1 MAEQELTLAQ
11 KNRRFRQRAAWGFF
25 AFAMVLTA
33 TLRMLTV
40 AGFPK
45 LETPL
50 GPPNPDVWLR
60 LTQVRQ
66 WLTGND
72 FFSHLVQN
80 TNAPFGGI
88 TTPWT
93 RPVDAILSALYF
105 LTPGYLSMDMRLMIA
120 AAWMPPILCMMAVV
134 LMAKAARRHLDHT
147 HVLISVMMLTIF
159 NAYLGDY
166 FSPGDADHH
175 GFLSVLWCGVLCLI
189 TVESLTW
196 QAALAA
202 GALMGGMTW
211 VSPEGLMLMAPV
223 FALLGLEALFRP
235 AKMPALALI
244 TLGAAGV
251 ATLALFI
258 ERQDITQE
266 IYDSI
271 SIVQV
276 VLLWLTAAAAGVLAL
291 LYRRGISLRARIG
304 AVAVAGTAVLAG
316 MWILYPKFFQGPLAD
331 VDPFIFTGFLPNVS
345 EARSLAKFPW
355 TDMLREMSQPLIAAA
370 LVIFACRRGIKR
382 LRPAKRRFLLLLTAL
397 LVYTAILTSVQIR
410 WEYYLQPVAIILG
423 AALLPGASIA
433 ARCRRLK
440 NPPPRQWRPYLW
452 MAAIFAA
459 LNVVTHA
466 FAKERPLLADQLM
479 CINEVR
485 YVIQT
490 QQLQPLL
497 GDTNMVVFFPENA
510 AGDALFFTPY
520 RIIAS
525 NYHREGKGLKDLHE
539 LTSTEHPDKA
549 LAILGKRQVKA
560 LLYCPVF
567 YGKDTWLKEI
577 GENNHHPRWLEPV
590 HGLKFF
596 ELPEVTIPK
605 PVLFKMK
612 D

>member
-1 MAEQELTLAQ
+1 MARQELTVAQ
-11 KNRRFRQRAAWGFF
+11 KNRQFRQRAAWGFF
-25 AFAMVLTA
+25 TFAMVLTA

-66 WLTGND
+66 WLTGGD
-72 FFSHLVQN
+72 FFDHLVQN
-80 TNAPFGGI
+80 TNAPFGGV

-93 RPVDAILSALYF
+93 RPVDTILSAFYF
-105 LTPGYLSMDMRLMIA
+105 LTPGHLSMDLRLMIA
-120 AAWMPPILCMMAVV
+120 AAWMPPALCVIAVF
-134 LMAKAARRHLDHT
+134 LMAKAARRHFEHT

-175 GFLSVLWCGVLCLI
+175 STLSVLWCGVLCLI
-189 TVESLTW
+189 TIETLSW
-196 QAALAA
+196 PAALAA
-202 GALMGGMTW
+202 GALLGGMVW

-223 FALLGLEALFRP
+223 YGLLGLEALFRP
-235 AKMPALALI
+235 QKMPALAVT
-244 TLGAAGV
+244 TLGAASV
-251 ATLALFI
+251 AMLALFI
-258 ERQDITQE
+258 ERKDISQE
-266 IYDSI
+266 IYDSV

-276 VLLWLTAAAAGVLAL
+276 TLLWLTAAAAGILAF
-291 LYRRGISLRARIG
+291 LYRRGISLRARMG
-304 AVAVAGTAVLAG
+304 AAAAVGAGVLAG
-316 MWILYPKFFQGPLAD
+316 MWILYPKFFQGPLVD

-345 EARSLAKFPW
+345 EARSLTKFPW
-355 TDMLREMSQPLIAAA
+355 TDMLREMAQPLIAVS
-370 LVIFACRRGIKR
+370 LVIFTCRRGIKH
-382 LRPAKRRFLLLLTAL
+382 LRPEKKRFLLLLSAL
-397 LVYTAILTSVQIR
+397 LVYAAVLTSVQIR

-423 AALLPGASIA
+423 AALLPGVSMAT
-433 ARCRRLK
+433 RFRRLR

-452 MAAIFAA
+452 MTALFAA
-459 LNVVTHA
+459 LNVSTTT
-466 FAKERPLLADQLM
+466 FAKERPLLADQMM

-525 NYHREGKGLKDLHE
+525 NYHREGKGLKDLNE
-539 LTSTEHPDKA
+539 LTRALHPDKA

-560 LLYCPVF
+560 LFYCPIF
-567 YGKDTWLKEI
+567 YGNDTWLSEI
-577 GENNHHPRWLEPV
+577 GKNNQHPRWLEPV
-590 HGLKFF
+590 KGLRFF